1 MSEQELQGEDVRL
14 PWKYQLPDGVAF
26 GPDDE
31 RECGWGWSGFTAHS
45 PRDKPCD
52 APVDLSALLNAAQ
65 AHYEG
70 RAATAAEGL
79 AAIRRIRVEAGLGLL
94 EWTLVSPGCWR
105 ATAANGAVRYE
116 VTFVDGHWWADEGSS
131 SRLWEQRLTETDA
144 KAACEQWYAD
154 WLERAGLEVRR

>member
-1 MSEQELQGEDVRL
+1 MSDETTEYTLPGENTISRLTDGRWVDDACRAGTLLECLDRLQ
-14 PWKYQLPDGVAF
+14 F
-26 GPDDE
+26 
-31 RECGWGWSGFTAHS
+31 
-45 PRDKPCD
+45 
-52 APVDLSALLNAAQ
+52 
-65 AHYEG
+65 HYETA
-70 RAATAAEGL
+70 AATAADGL
-79 AAIRRIRVEAGLGLL
+79 AAVRRIRVEAGLGLL

-144 KAACEQWYAD
+144 KAACEQWCAD